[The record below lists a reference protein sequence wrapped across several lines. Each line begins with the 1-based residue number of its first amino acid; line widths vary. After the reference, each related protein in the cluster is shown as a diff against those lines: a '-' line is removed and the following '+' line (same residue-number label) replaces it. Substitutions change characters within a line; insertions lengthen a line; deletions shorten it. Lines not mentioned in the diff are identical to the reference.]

1 MKLFEF
7 GVTWASNELQD
18 TFVNFQ
24 IPNCWEFLIF
34 FTPAEKMKLRAELD
48 DLQAYRRRNIDKRD
62 RLVAKA
68 RLITARATR
77 CRAKVL
83 TIIKLRKS

>member
-1 MKLFEF
+1 MIVGEIK
-7 GVTWASNELQD
+7 S
-18 TFVNFQ
+18 
-24 IPNCWEFLIF
+24 
-34 FTPAEKMKLRAELD
+34 FTLAEKMKLRAELD
-48 DLQAYRRRNIDKRD
+48 DLQAFRRRNITKRD

-83 TIIKLRKS
+83 TILKTGVNLN